1 MASDKKEKIKGTV
14 IESLPNTHFKVELED
29 GREVNAHLAGKM
41 RIHRIKVL
49 PGDSVTVEMSPYDQD
64 KGRIIYRK

>member
-1 MASDKKEKIKGTV
+1 MTLEKKEKIKGTI
-14 IESLPNTHFKVELED
+14 IETLPNTSFRVELED
-29 GREVNAHLAGKM
+29 GREILAHLAGKM

-49 PGDSVTVEMSPYDQD
+49 SGDSVTVEMSPYDQK